1 MNPSFKEL
9 RKLAKEK
16 EIKYYC
22 FKSKE
27 ELCKELGLD
36 YIPYTPG
43 KHNPIKTLIRRVSD
57 GETIYFQSL
66 SALARSVGKNT
77 VSVSYYE
84 KTKKPMTVVEP
95 GLRVTPGQ
103 YIVEKWK

>member
-9 RKLAKEK
+9 RKCAKEK
-16 EIKYYC
+16 GIKYYC

-27 ELCKELGLD
+27 ELCKELGLN
-36 YIPYTPG
+36 YIPYTSG

-57 GETIYFQSL
+57 GETLYFQSL

-84 KTKKPMTVVEP
+84 RTKKLMSVVEP
-95 GLRVTPGQ
+95 GLAVPTGQ